1 MQTCSYARVR
11 IPEKPFATLLN
22 ATAIKPITRTFAR
35 TMDIIQQY
43 ACGGAHFGGVLPM
56 VGAPS
61 GLPAI
66 LPGMQGKTYSNGRHS
81 LASCVKRWIL
91 LCKAFILNDLWDLRI
106 AARARWTSDA
116 PRLQVAK
123 TPAYFP
129 GPQRCEQPC
138 DSRPASHF
146 ALRGWRDN
154 ETRNPG

>member
-1 MQTCSYARVR
+1 
-11 IPEKPFATLLN
+11 
-22 ATAIKPITRTFAR
+22 
-35 TMDIIQQY
+35 
-43 ACGGAHFGGVLPM
+43 M

-66 LPGMQGKTYSNGRHS
+66 LPGMQGKTYSNGRHRLGS
-81 LASCVKRWIL
+81 WVKQSII
-91 LCKAFILNDLWDLRI
+91 LCKAFSLNNLSNSEGM
-106 AARARWTSDA
+106 AGNRWTSDA

-129 GPQRCEQPC
+129 GRQRCEQPC

-146 ALRGWRDN
+146 ALRGWRGN